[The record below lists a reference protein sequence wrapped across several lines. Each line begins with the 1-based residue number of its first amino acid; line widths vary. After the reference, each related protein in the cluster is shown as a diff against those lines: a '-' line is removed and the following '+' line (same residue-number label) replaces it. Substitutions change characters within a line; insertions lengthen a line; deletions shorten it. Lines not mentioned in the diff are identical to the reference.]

1 MSDKYTRRA
10 EYHERIID
18 SLNQRETW
26 ENRQRL
32 FYQARYF
39 GVRRKTKPWPTA
51 ADLHVQL
58 IDGAIEKLKPSFVNS
73 AIGND
78 ILSSFVPMRQQ

>member
-1 MSDKYTRRA
+1 MSDKYTRRT
-10 EYHERIID
+10 EYHDRIID

-58 IDGAIEKLKPSFVNS
+58 IDGDLRGESWWLRNNDPSNKHNGGS
-73 AIGND
+73 
-78 ILSSFVPMRQQ
+78 